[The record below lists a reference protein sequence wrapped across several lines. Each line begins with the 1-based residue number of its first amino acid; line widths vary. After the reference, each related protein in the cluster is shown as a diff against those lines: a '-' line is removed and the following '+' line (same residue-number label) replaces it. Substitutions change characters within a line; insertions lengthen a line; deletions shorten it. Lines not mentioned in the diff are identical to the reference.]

1 MAKIRA
7 SGADTQL
14 LGAFET
20 TYGTAPSGAG
30 GGVYRKLSFKS
41 HALGSE
47 QPLGTDPLLGMG
59 RDAQDPYYDAI
70 SVSGDIVAPVDLRG
84 IGFWL
89 RGLFG
94 APVTT
99 EAEGVYTHVFTS
111 GGALPSLAL
120 QVGHMQLSPQVHFA
134 HAGVKLGSLAFQMA
148 RTGAVNATIAT
159 IAQGETSAATALDA
173 APLEFA
179 LTRFSAGRGTIKLDG
194 SQVAAVTGGNLTYSN
209 NLEGVETI
217 RDDGKIDGV
226 DEGEATA
233 TGGLTVR
240 FGPDSPIRAAVAAQ
254 SPVALEYAYSIPDTD
269 YLLKFELPRVYLP
282 KPKTEISGPGG
293 IEATYNW
300 QAARDPVAGY
310 LLRATLVNDVDGY

>member
-7 SGADTQL
+7 SAADAQL
-14 LGAFET
+14 LGAFEIA
-20 TYGTAPSGAG
+20 YGTPPDGSG

-41 HALGSE
+41 HALSSE
-47 QPLGTDPLLGMG
+47 QPLGTDPLLGLG

-70 SVSGDIVAPVDLRG
+70 SVSGDIVVPVDLRG
-84 IGFWL
+84 LGWWL
-89 RGLFG
+89 KGLFG

-99 EAEGVYTHVFTS
+99 GGAAPYTHVFTS
-111 GGALPSLAL
+111 GGLLPSLAL
-120 QVGHMQLSPQVHFA
+120 QVGHMALDPQVHFA

-159 IAQGETSAATALDA
+159 IAQGETSGAAALDA
-173 APLEFA
+173 APETFE
-179 LTRFSAGRGTIKLDG
+179 LTRFSAGRGAIKLDG
-194 SQVAAVTGGNLTYSN
+194 TQVAAVTGGNITFSN
-209 NLEGVETI
+209 NLDGVETI

-240 FGPDSPIRAAVAAQ
+240 FGPDSPLRAAVAAQ
-254 SPVALEYAYSIPDTD
+254 APVALEYAYSIPSTA
-269 YLLKFELPRVYLP
+269 YVFRLSLPRVYLP

-300 QAARDPVAGY
+300 QAAKDPVAGY
-310 LLRATLVNDVDGY
+310 LLRATLINDVAEY

>member
-7 SGADTQL
+7 SGADAQL

-20 TYGTAPSGAG
+20 VYGSAPNGAG

-70 SVSGDIVAPVDLRG
+70 SVSGDIVVPVDLRG

-89 RGLFG
+89 KGLFG

-99 EAEGVYTHVFTS
+99 GTAAPYTHVFTS
-111 GGALPSLAL
+111 GGLLPSLAL
-120 QVGHMQLSPQVHFA
+120 QVGHMAVDPQVHFA
-134 HAGVKLGSLAFQMA
+134 HAGVKLGSVALQMA
-148 RTGAVNATIAT
+148 RTGAVNATISA
-159 IAQGETSAATALDA
+159 IAQGETQGSAALDA
-173 APLEFA
+173 APEEFA
-179 LTRFSAGRGTIKLDG
+179 LTRFSAGTGSIKLNG
-194 SQVAAVTGGNLTYSN
+194 TQVAAVTGGNLTFSN
-209 NLEGVETI
+209 NIEGVETI

-226 DEGEATA
+226 DENEATA

-240 FGPDSPIRAAVAAQ
+240 FGPDSPLRAAVAAQ
-254 SPVALEYAYSIPDTD
+254 TPVALEYAYAIPASAH
-269 YLLKFELPRVYLP
+269 LLKFTLPRVYLP
-282 KPKTEISGPGG
+282 KPKNEISGPGG

-300 QAARDPVAGY
+300 QAARDPVAGH
-310 LLRATLVNDVDGY
+310 LLRVTLINDVEEY